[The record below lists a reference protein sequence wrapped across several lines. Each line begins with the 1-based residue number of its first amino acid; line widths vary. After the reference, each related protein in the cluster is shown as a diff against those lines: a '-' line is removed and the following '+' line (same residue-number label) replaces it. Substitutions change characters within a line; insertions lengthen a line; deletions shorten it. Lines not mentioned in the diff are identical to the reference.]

1 MPETK
6 EDNGN
11 ILTPGAK
18 IHIEGTASCCNTKSP
33 KKKLKQKTDSLK
45 WKRTAKLVKPKK
57 CELQARILLD
67 LPENPISLLVFESTT
82 SLNDFMD
89 LTC

>member
-18 IHIEGTASCCNTKSP
+18 IHIEGTASCCNTESP

-57 CELQARILLD
+57 CEL
-67 LPENPISLLVFESTT
+67 
-82 SLNDFMD
+82 
-89 LTC
+89 